1 MVYLDN
7 WAMSR
12 ALAADETRRKRFL
25 ETFKK
30 RGTLLF
36 SWTNVIELGD
46 SIFGRAAPIRLLLD
60 GIGEHWFPVEWNPFA
75 AIEKENAQ
83 PAGANSPVFSETLLR
98 AYYPHVHGAS
108 LTLSSVFDLLRH
120 DKRAKTHETLQEV
133 KTAARTTCRQDQAAG
148 QVRPRPG

>member
-12 ALAADETRRKRFL
+12 ALATDETRRKRFL

-60 GIGEHWFPVEWNPFA
+60 GIGEHWFPLE
-75 AIEKENAQ
+75 
-83 PAGANSPVFSETLLR
+83 
-98 AYYPHVHGAS
+98 
-108 LTLSSVFDLLRH
+108 
-120 DKRAKTHETLQEV
+120 
-133 KTAARTTCRQDQAAG
+133 
-148 QVRPRPG
+148 